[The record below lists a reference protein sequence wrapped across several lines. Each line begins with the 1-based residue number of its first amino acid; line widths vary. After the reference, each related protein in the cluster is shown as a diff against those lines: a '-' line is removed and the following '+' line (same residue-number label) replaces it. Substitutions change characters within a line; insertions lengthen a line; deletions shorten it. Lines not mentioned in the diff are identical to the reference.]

1 MSAMERAGAA
11 LTAALRPMQ
20 PGPLR
25 MAPRQ
30 RWQLRRMAG
39 AAASQPV
46 KRLGVVGCGQM
57 GTGIAIVGARHANL
71 EVFAFDKF
79 PASLERSRKFV
90 HDWAAKE
97 AKKGRLSEADGAAF
111 EQRFHY
117 GQLDDAAALEAVPRL
132 DFVIEAVSENPDT
145 KREVFDIL
153 QGAGLQSG
161 SVLATNTSSISITKL
176 ASGVE
181 RPERVIGMHFMN
193 PVPVM
198 PLVEVIRGLRTD
210 EATLSQTLELC
221 VAMKKEH
228 ATSEDRPGFV
238 ANRILMP
245 YINEAVFAL
254 QDGIATAEDIDK
266 TMRLGTNVPM
276 GPLTLAD
283 FIGLDT
289 CLSIM
294 QVLHRDLGDS
304 KYRPAPL
311 LVNYV
316 EAGWLG
322 KKTKRGFYA
331 Y

>member
-1 MSAMERAGAA
+1 
-11 LTAALRPMQ
+11 
-20 PGPLR
+20 
-25 MAPRQ
+25 
-30 RWQLRRMAG
+30 
-39 AAASQPV
+39 
-46 KRLGVVGCGQM
+46 M
-57 GTGIAIVGARHANL
+57 GTGIAIVAARHAGV
-71 EVFAFDKF
+71 EVVALDKF
-79 PASLERSRKFV
+79 KPSIERSEAFV
-90 HDWAAKE
+90 RDWGMKE
-97 AKKGRLSEADGAAF
+97 VKKGRLTDDDRAAF
-111 EQRFHY
+111 EGRITY
-117 GQLDDAAALEAVPRL
+117 SELETSESARLIASL
-132 DFVIEAVSENPDT
+132 DFVIEAVSEDLSVKQN
-145 KREVFDIL
+145 VFALL
-153 QGAGLQSG
+153 QEQGLPKD

-176 ASGVE
+176 AASVD

-210 EATLSQTLELC
+210 SDTLARTLSLC
-221 VAMKKEH
+221 ASMKKEH

-245 YINEAVFAL
+245 YINEAIFAL
-254 QDGIATAEDIDK
+254 QEGIASADDIDK

-322 KKTKRGFYA
+322 KKTKRGFYS

>member
-1 MSAMERAGAA
+1 
-11 LTAALRPMQ
+11 
-20 PGPLR
+20 
-25 MAPRQ
+25 
-30 RWQLRRMAG
+30 
-39 AAASQPV
+39 
-46 KRLGVVGCGQM
+46 M
-57 GTGIAIVGARHANL
+57 GTGIAIVAARHAGL
-71 EVFAFDKF
+71 EVLALDKF
-79 PASLERSRKFV
+79 PASLDRSRQFV
-90 HDWAAKE
+90 RDWAAKE
-97 AKKGRLSEADGAAF
+97 AKKGRMTETEVKEFEGRFRFAELGDKAALSEALAG
-111 EQRFHY
+111 
-117 GQLDDAAALEAVPRL
+117 V
-132 DFVIEAVSENPDT
+132 DFVVEAVSEDLDA
-145 KREVFDIL
+145 KRAVYETL
-153 QGAGLQSG
+153 QSAGLRRESI
-161 SVLATNTSSISITKL
+161 LASNTSSISITKL
-176 ASGVE
+176 AAGVD
-181 RPERVIGMHFMN
+181 RPERFIGMHFMN

-210 EATLSQTLELC
+210 EATLASTLSLC
-221 VAMKKEH
+221 AAMKKEH

-245 YINEAVFAL
+245 YINEAIFAL
-254 QDGIATAEDIDK
+254 GEGIASAEDIDK

-322 KKTKRGFYA
+322 RKTKRGFYD
-331 Y
+331 YSS

>member
-1 MSAMERAGAA
+1 MLPRLLRDAARSQLSCYARAHSSSA
-11 LTAALRPMQ
+11 
-20 PGPLR
+20 
-25 MAPRQ
+25 
-30 RWQLRRMAG
+30 
-39 AAASQPV
+39 V
-46 KRLGVVGCGQM
+46 KRIGVVGCGQM
-57 GTGIAIVGARHANL
+57 GTGIAIVAARHAQV
-71 EVFAFDKF
+71 EVLALDKY
-79 PASLERSRKFV
+79 PASLEKSAQFV
-90 HDWAAKE
+90 KDWTGKE
-97 AKKGRLSEADGAAF
+97 LKKGRLSEADVAAVTGRIAYGA
-111 EQRFHY
+111 
-117 GQLDDAAALEAVPRL
+117 LDDAAAMGQVPGL
-132 DFVIEAVSENPDT
+132 DFVIEAVSE
-145 KREVFDIL
+145 DINIKQASFKAL
-153 QGAGLQSG
+153 LEAGLRSD
-161 SVLATNTSSISITKL
+161 SVLASNTSSISITRL
-176 ASGVE
+176 GAVVE
-181 RPERVIGMHFMN
+181 RPERFIGMHFMN

-210 EATLSQTLELC
+210 DSTMTRTLELV

-228 ATSEDRPGFV
+228 AVSEDRPGFV

-254 QDGIATAEDIDK
+254 QDGIASAEDIDK

>member
-1 MSAMERAGAA
+1 MPSPAR
-11 LTAALRPMQ
+11 
-20 PGPLR
+20 
-25 MAPRQ
+25 
-30 RWQLRRMAG
+30 
-39 AAASQPV
+39 V
-46 KRLGVVGCGQM
+46 GVVGCGQM
-57 GTGIAIVGARHANL
+57 GTGIAIVAARYAGV
-71 EVFAFDKF
+71 EVVALDKF
-79 PASLERSRKFV
+79 KPSIDRSEAFV
-90 HDWAAKE
+90 RDWATKE
-97 AKKGRLSEADGAAF
+97 VRKGRLTDDDRIAFEGRIIYSELETSEAAK
-111 EQRFHY
+111 
-117 GQLDDAAALEAVPRL
+117 LIPSL
-132 DFVIEAVSENPDT
+132 DFVIEAVSEDLRV
-145 KREVFDIL
+145 KQHVFALL
-153 QGAGLQSG
+153 QEQGLPKA

-176 ASGVE
+176 AASVE

-210 EATLSQTLELC
+210 NDTLAQTLSLC
-221 VAMKKEH
+221 ASMKKEH

-245 YINEAVFAL
+245 YINEAIFAL
-254 QDGIATAEDIDK
+254 QEGIASADDIDK

-322 KKTKRGFYA
+322 KKTKRGFYS

>member
-1 MSAMERAGAA
+1 MGVRRLGQRYMSAAC
-11 LTAALRPMQ
+11 Q
-20 PGPLR
+20 P
-25 MAPRQ
+25 
-30 RWQLRRMAG
+30 
-39 AAASQPV
+39 
-46 KRLGVVGCGQM
+46 KRVGVVGAGQM
-57 GTGIAIVGARHANL
+57 GTGIAIVAARHAEL
-71 EVFAFDKF
+71 EVFTLDKF
-79 PASLERSRKFV
+79 DQSLERSSQFV
-90 HDWAAKE
+90 KDWAAKE
-97 AKKGRLSEADGAAF
+97 TKKGRMTDADTAALVDRI
-111 EQRFHY
+111 RF
-117 GQLDDAAALEAVPRL
+117 GNLDDKTAMSEVPSL
-132 DFVIEAVSENPDT
+132 DFVIEAVSEDLNV
-145 KREVFDIL
+145 KRKVFQSL
-153 QGAGLQSG
+153 QEAGLRSD
-161 SVLATNTSSISITKL
+161 SILASNTSSISITKMA
-176 ASGVE
+176 ASIE
-181 RPERVIGMHFMN
+181 RPERFIGMHFMN

-210 EATLSQTLELC
+210 EATLAATLDL
-221 VAMKKEH
+221 VTAMKKQH

-245 YINEAVFAL
+245 YINEAVFVL

-266 TMRLGTNVPM
+266 TMKLGTNVPM

-294 QVLHRDLGDS
+294 KVLHADLGDS

>member
-1 MSAMERAGAA
+1 MLAPRFLRHAAASRLGRAGA
-11 LTAALRPMQ
+11 R
-20 PGPLR
+20 
-25 MAPRQ
+25 
-30 RWQLRRMAG
+30 
-39 AAASQPV
+39 ASSSCEV

-57 GTGIAIVGARHANL
+57 GTGIAIVAARHAQV
-71 EVFAFDKF
+71 EVFAFDKY
-79 PASLERSRKFV
+79 PASLERSKQFV
-90 HDWAAKE
+90 GDWTAKE
-97 AKKGRLSEADGAAF
+97 EKKGRLSAAEAGAVAG
-111 EQRFHY
+111 RITY
-117 GQLDDAAALEAVPRL
+117 GALDDAAALSAVQGL
-132 DFVIEAVSENPDT
+132 DFVIEAVSEDVDVKQAT
-145 KREVFDIL
+145 FRALLD
-153 QGAGLQSG
+153 AGLPSE
-161 SVLATNTSSISITKL
+161 SILASNTSSISITRL
-176 ASGVE
+176 AAVVE
-181 RPERVIGMHFMN
+181 RPERFVGMHFMN

-210 EATLSQTLELC
+210 DATAARTLDLC
-221 VAMKKEH
+221 TAMKKEH

-245 YINEAVFAL
+245 YINEAVFTL
-254 QDGIATAEDIDK
+254 QEGIATAEDIDK

-316 EAGWLG
+316 QAGWLG